1 MMMGMEKNSRRLCRW
16 DRSVD
21 MHVVDVVEP
30 SSSSLAMM
38 SFHLSLML
46 LLLLWMT
53 MMVVMNVFWWRFGT
67 ICWLLLLS
75 FVAVVVVL
83 VHLAVLGAS

>member
-1 MMMGMEKNSRRLCRW
+1 MMGMEKNSRRLCRW

-30 SSSSLAMM
+30 LSSSLAMM
-38 SFHLSLML
+38 
-46 LLLLWMT
+46 LWMT
-53 MMVVMNVFWWRFGT
+53 MVVMSVFWWSFGT

-75 FVAVVVVL
+75 FVAVVM
-83 VHLAVLGAS
+83 VHLAVMGAS